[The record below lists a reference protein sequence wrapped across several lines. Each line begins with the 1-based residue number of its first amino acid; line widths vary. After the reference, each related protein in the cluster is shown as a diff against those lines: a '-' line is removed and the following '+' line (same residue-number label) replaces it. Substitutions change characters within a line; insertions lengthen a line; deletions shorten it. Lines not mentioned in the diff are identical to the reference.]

1 MGTVDLTLLKTHCV
15 QVLGMMQGEK
25 AESPEGH
32 GLWGDGECS
41 PETRTKHSFCQL
53 VVSPSPG
60 GSFLLTQLKDVT
72 PSSPPGQGPG
82 CRVLSGRESQLQ
94 ICAWQFRSSCASHG
108 TPHTPQR
115 TRAPLRPQLW
125 NLVCPVHLD
134 RLWGVDNT
142 GGNQPS
148 LNSV

>member
-41 PETRTKHSFCQL
+41 PETRTKHYFCQL

-82 CRVLSGRESQLQ
+82 CRVLSGRESVSASNLRLAIQIQL
-94 ICAWQFRSSCASHG
+94 CFPRHPTYPPEDEGSSAPSAVEPGVSCA
-108 TPHTPQR
+108 
-115 TRAPLRPQLW
+115 LRQTLGSGQHRREPA
-125 NLVCPVHLD
+125 
-134 RLWGVDNT
+134 
-142 GGNQPS
+142 QPE
-148 LNSV
+148 